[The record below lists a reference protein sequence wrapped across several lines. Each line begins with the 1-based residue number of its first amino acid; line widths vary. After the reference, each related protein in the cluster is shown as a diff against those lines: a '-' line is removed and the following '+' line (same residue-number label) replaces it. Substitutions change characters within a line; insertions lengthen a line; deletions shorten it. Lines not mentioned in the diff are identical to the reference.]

1 MRPDKRAVP
10 RNAIVQSPAQQ
21 VRHLTLLPPVT
32 IHRLIWLQINYISV
46 NTAALSHLITI
57 IAIASLLGSLA
68 NVQAF
73 LVLFH

>member
-1 MRPDKRAVP
+1 MRPDRRAVP

-21 VRHLTLLPPVT
+21 AGHLTLLPPVT

-57 IAIASLLGSLA
+57 IASLLGSLA